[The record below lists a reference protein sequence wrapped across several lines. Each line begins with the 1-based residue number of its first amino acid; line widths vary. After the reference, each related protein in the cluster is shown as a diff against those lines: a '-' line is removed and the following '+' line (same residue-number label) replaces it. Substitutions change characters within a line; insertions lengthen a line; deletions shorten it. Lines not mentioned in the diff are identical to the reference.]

1 MLGCFANLRELNL
14 FSMMLRVVLAMI
26 VGGVVGFEREKKGR
40 PAGFRTYM
48 LVAVGATLT
57 VILSQYLD
65 LMLHSRW
72 ALTAENIG
80 IKTDLSRFGAQVING
95 VGFLGAGTIIVTGRQ
110 EVKGLTT
117 AAGLWAA
124 AAVGLAIG
132 IGFYEAA
139 SLGGCA
145 IYVVLTVMHR
155 WDDRMHRNSKI
166 MEIYVEL
173 STAVTLGSFIRGIR
187 GLGLEID
194 NLQLDH
200 TEPAEEGIRSFI
212 VTLKSRAKRNHQQL
226 LDKIRTVDG
235 VVYLEE
241 L

>member
-1 MLGCFANLRELNL
+1 M
-14 FSMMLRVVLAMI
+14 
-26 VGGVVGFEREKKGR
+26 
-40 PAGFRTYM
+40 
-48 LVAVGATLT
+48 
-57 VILSQYLD
+57 
-65 LMLHSRW
+65 
-72 ALTAENIG
+72 
-80 IKTDLSRFGAQVING
+80 
-95 VGFLGAGTIIVTGRQ
+95 
-110 EVKGLTT
+110 
-117 AAGLWAA
+117 
-124 AAVGLAIG
+124 GLAIG

-200 TEPAEEGIRSFI
+200 TEPAEDGIRSFI

>member
-1 MLGCFANLRELNL
+1 MKDELNTAY
-14 FSMMLRVVLAMI
+14 LRQIRTVMVLAVI
-26 VGGVVGFEREKKGR
+26 VLALFVLKATSEVTLPVAFALFLRNEFE
-40 PAGFRTYM
+40 PA
-48 LVAVGATLT
+48 V
-57 VILSQYLD
+57 
-65 LMLHSRW
+65 
-72 ALTAENIG
+72 
-80 IKTDLSRFGAQVING
+80 
-95 VGFLGAGTIIVTGRQ
+95 TI
-110 EVKGLTT
+110 LTT

-139 SLGGCA
+139 ALGGCA

-173 STAVTLGSFIRGIR
+173 STVVTLGSFIRGVR
-187 GLGLEID
+187 ELGLEID

-200 TEPAEEGIRSFI
+200 TEPAEDGIRSFI
-212 VTLKSRAKRNHQQL
+212 VTLKSRLKRNHQQL
-226 LDKIRTVDG
+226 LGNIRAVDG